1 MKKLNKNDF
10 NEINL
15 KEELIYIT
23 EEEILFLVD
32 SNNIETPLYEIL
44 VRIYNES
51 VFEDFQN
58 LLNLFRT
65 MVLKNDHTRNFL
77 REHN

>member
-65 MVLKNDHTRNFL
+65 MVLKNDDTRNFL